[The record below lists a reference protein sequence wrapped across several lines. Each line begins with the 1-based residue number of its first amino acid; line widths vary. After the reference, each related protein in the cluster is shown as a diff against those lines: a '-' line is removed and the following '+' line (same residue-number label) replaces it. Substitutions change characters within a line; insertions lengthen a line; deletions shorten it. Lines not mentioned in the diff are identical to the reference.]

1 VKGESVSGLG
11 PAPAAVASRSLST
24 ARAVLRVLALLMEKP
39 SGVRADEVA
48 GVLGKSTSTAYY
60 LLTSLCEEGF
70 AVHETKGVYRPA
82 LGLEQLTAVAEQAGG
97 LHEGVARTVDELFVR
112 TRKRSYLGVVR
123 KGRIEIVAF
132 RGRQGVRRMPGLGS
146 EIRDSAHALAMGKVV
161 LALLEADSLARYI
174 ARGLKSFTPQTITA
188 AEELSAELDRVRR
201 DGFAVDR
208 EEFDEDF
215 CCIAAPIFDGR
226 RRFVAALGLST
237 TPHVFDSERH
247 ELTTTVVDVA
257 RGALAAGAA
266 GPVSTASPPR
276 ELQAHAKKSS
286 FLPPIASRLSLAVR
300 PAGGSGRFAVTREPA
315 KRSKA

>member
-1 VKGESVSGLG
+1 MKSESVRGLG
-11 PAPAAVASRSLST
+11 PAPAAAASRSLST
-24 ARAVLRVLALLMEKP
+24 ARAVLQVLSLLMEKP

-70 AVHETKGVYRPA
+70 AVHETKGVYRLA
-82 LGLEQLTAVAEQAGG
+82 LGLEHLTAVAEQAGV
-97 LHEGVARTVDELFVR
+97 LHDGVARTVDELFVR

-123 KGRIEIVAF
+123 NGRIEIVAF

-161 LALLEADSLARYI
+161 LALLGPDGLSRYI

-188 AEELSAELDRVRR
+188 AGELAAELDQVRR

-208 EEFDEDF
+208 EEFDEEF
-215 CCIAAPIFDGR
+215 CCIAAPIFDGG

-237 TPHVFDSERH
+237 TPHVFDTERD
-247 ELTTTVVDVA
+247 ELTMAVVDVA
-257 RGALAAGAA
+257 RHAATVAAGQA
-266 GPVSTASPPR
+266 PPAHQ
-276 ELQAHAKKSS
+276 LQAHAEKSS
-286 FLPPIASRLSLAVR
+286 FLPPLGSRLSLAMR
-300 PAGGSGRFAVTREPA
+300 PSSGSARVLVTSEPA
-315 KRSKA
+315 RGVKGE

>member
-1 VKGESVSGLG
+1 VKSESVRGLG
-11 PAPAAVASRSLST
+11 PTPAAAASRSLST
-24 ARAVLRVLALLMEKP
+24 ARAVLRVLSLLMEKP

-82 LGLEQLTAVAEQAGG
+82 LGLEQLTAVAEQAGV

-123 KGRIEIVAF
+123 NGRIEIVAF

-161 LALLEADSLARYI
+161 LALLEPDGLARYI
-174 ARGLKSFTPQTITA
+174 ARGLKSFTPKTITA
-188 AEELSAELDRVRR
+188 AQELAADLDQVRR

-215 CCIAAPIFDGR
+215 CCIAAPIFDGH

-237 TPHVFDSERH
+237 TPHVFDAERDQ
-247 ELTTTVVDVA
+247 LTMVVIDVA
-257 RGALAAGAA
+257 RRAAAGAVT
-266 GPVSTASPPR
+266 GPGPPAH
-276 ELQAHAKKSS
+276 ELQAHAEKSS
-286 FLPPIASRLSLAVR
+286 FLPPLGSRLSLAMR
-300 PAGGSGRFAVTREPA
+300 PASGSARLAVTREPA
-315 KRSKA
+315 KRSEA